1 MGSKAEYR
9 SAIRS
14 RKLIK
19 TAFMELA
26 AEKEISKI
34 TVKDIADR
42 ADINRGT
49 FYAHYRDVYD
59 VLEQIED
66 EAIENLSHFL
76 DNLNNSV
83 ENIGDMMHPIDC
95 YLNKDIKLS
104 QRLLNSRES
113 EMFFKKL
120 HKVFKE
126 KLLSNEGYTKI
137 FEGDPLSQEICTTFI
152 TYGCAGVLQN
162 CMQHREFYSP
172 ETVNQA
178 LNQFIEGGILAF
190 GQNNK
195 TMD

>member
-26 AEKEISKI
+26 TEKEISKI

-66 EAIENLSHFL
+66 EAIENLGHFL
-76 DNLNNSV
+76 DNLNNTV
-83 ENIGDMMHPIDC
+83 EHIGDIMHPIDC
-95 YLNKDIKLS
+95 YLNKDINLS

-120 HKVFKE
+120 HKVFRE
-126 KLLSNEGYTKI
+126 KLLSNERYTKM
-137 FEGDPLSQEICTTFI
+137 FEDDPLSQEICTTFI

-162 CMQHREFYSP
+162 CMQHRDLYSP
-172 ETVNQA
+172 ESINYA
-178 LNQFIEGGILAF
+178 LNQFIEGGITALHK
-190 GQNNK
+190 NKK

>member
-83 ENIGDMMHPIDC
+83 ENIGDMMYPIDC

-126 KLLSNEGYTKI
+126 KLLSNESYTKI
-137 FEGDPLSQEICTTFI
+137 FEGDSLSQEICTTFI

-162 CMQHREFYSP
+162 CMKHRDIYSP
-172 ETVNQA
+172 ESVNHA

-190 GQNNK
+190 GQNKK
-195 TMD
+195 TMA

>member
-83 ENIGDMMHPIDC
+83 ENIGDMMYPIDC

-126 KLLSNEGYTKI
+126 KLLSNESYTKI
-137 FEGDPLSQEICTTFI
+137 FEGDSLSQEICTTFI
-152 TYGCAGVLQN
+152 TYGCAGVLKN
-162 CMQHREFYSP
+162 CMQHRDIYSP
-172 ETVNQA
+172 ETVNHA

-190 GQNNK
+190 GQNKK
-195 TMD
+195 TMA